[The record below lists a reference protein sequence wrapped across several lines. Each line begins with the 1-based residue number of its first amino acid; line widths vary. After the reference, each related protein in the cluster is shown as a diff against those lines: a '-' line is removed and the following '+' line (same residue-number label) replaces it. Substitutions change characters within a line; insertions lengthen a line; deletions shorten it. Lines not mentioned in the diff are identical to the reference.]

1 MMDSKDLEAEIHPLK
16 NEDGKL
22 QENLENPAKKED
34 HLKSTPVRSRL
45 SGCRTAV
52 FFLSLFICLLVV
64 FVISFII
71 PCPDRPASQT
81 WRIDYNTAGFSLPC
95 TFVAA
100 VSGAN
105 GSVLWERPAAQDAAL
120 VECAVPRPRDSGA
133 SSACILVGRPGPF
146 IAVDS
151 FTGQTLWNRPSSLGR
166 NVSILSPLLQVPD
179 LDADG
184 APDLLVLAQEGKE
197 VTSYIYSGS
206 TGHQIGHQGSLGVDG
221 ASGSLLHV
229 TREGAHY
236 ILLPC
241 GMSASLSEAMLVS
254 HERCTLERAEYEEIH
269 DLPEAR
275 RLLRLF

>member
-1 MMDSKDLEAEIHPLK
+1 MMESKDLEAEIHPLK

-81 WRIDYNTAGFSLPC
+81 WRLDYNTAVTYDFLATEDINRDKVQDVLFLYQTTNGSNGANQSCADEGFSLPC

-120 VECAVPRPRDSGA
+120 VQCAIPQPRDSGA

-166 NVSILSPLLQVPD
+166 NASILSPLLQVPD

-197 VTSYIYSGS
+197 VQLSS
-206 TGHQIGHQGSLGVDG
+206 QGTAAPTPRGLCPP
-221 ASGSLLHV
+221 A
-229 TREGAHY
+229 
-236 ILLPC
+236 
-241 GMSASLSEAMLVS
+241 
-254 HERCTLERAEYEEIH
+254 
-269 DLPEAR
+269 
-275 RLLRLF
+275 LFHFPGRIWV